1 MSEDLWL
8 SLTARPNKKNE
19 KDSKTVK
26 RKLLYLTT
34 IILTLAGCSSEDYVG
49 NEELHE
55 VNENGRPVTFNLIA
69 APKTRAVGGSDAA
82 DMLNNS
88 FVVYA
93 QKKFTSPA
101 STQKVFDNY
110 LVQYADNS
118 ASTTTSN
125 SAGWEYV
132 GYYNLPNG
140 KITGHAG
147 IPTATT
153 GRVEQSIKYWDFS
166 ADHYE
171 FLAYS
176 LGKGDKPEDSDN
188 TKYAN
193 ATALYYD
200 DKTSANDPSDDDY
213 TGYKYKLTGSADQLQ
228 ACYIS
233 NLEKVAPSYSNTQV
247 QLKFRKLESKVRIAL
262 YETIP
267 GYSVND
273 VKFYQSASVE
283 SGAAEGYGNTA
294 YLYGSADFIHTD
306 GSFTVTYIDD
316 PNSNST
322 SINPSL
328 TWEAGDDH
336 PAANLSFGNTTGAGS
351 TWTGWASQ
359 EYREDENL
367 ENPGSYLG
375 RTSNT
380 ATMSDYQYVLPN
392 PSNTANLNLKIDY
405 TLVSRDGYGEE
416 IKVKGVTAAVPATY
430 AQWLPNYSY
439 TYIFKITDENLYPI
453 TLDAIVTQNVD
464 GKQETITTVS
474 EPSITTFGVVNN
486 KYSVGK
492 SEYEAGA
499 DIYATIV
506 KGNEVMT
513 PVLSGA
519 DANVK
524 VYRVAYK
531 SGATAE
537 QIAANPITETNVANS
552 IAMEGV
558 SGLIQATAY
567 TTGVSVVNSVP
578 GEDGSTKKLDEDET
592 VKKALKLQS
601 VPIGTYAIQY
611 KYKDASDIDQYVYK
625 IVRVQPS
632 ISVYQAPNGF
642 DEVDEYAAGSI
653 YVLLDNGSTSFTSTP
668 SQNTWLYTVSMDQNG
683 SSSEAP
689 AEITQ
694 ATAAEAATNLS
705 TGAVDDNGWRITF
718 TKVAGGFLNASTSSI
733 PDTDISFTGAN
744 KVGVFTGAAGT
755 TYVFEYIYTD
765 PADNTSKKFY
775 RVIKVASGS

>member
-1 MSEDLWL
+1 M
-8 SLTARPNKKNE
+8 
-19 KDSKTVK
+19 K

-34 IILTLAGCSSEDYVG
+34 IILTLAGCASEDYVG

-69 APKTRAVGGSDAA
+69 APKTRAVGGSAAA
-82 DMLNNS
+82 DMLNSS

-176 LGKGDKPEDSDN
+176 LGKGGDPENSVN
-188 TKYAN
+188 TKYAD

-200 DKTSANDPSDDDY
+200 DKTSSSVPADDDY
-213 TGYKYKLTGSADQLQ
+213 TGYKFKLTGSADQLQ
-228 ACYIS
+228 ACYVS

-273 VKFYQSASVE
+273 VKFYATSAATE
-283 SGAAEGYGNTA
+283 SGNEA
-294 YLYGSADFIHTD
+294 YLYGSANFIHTD
-306 GSFTVTYIDD
+306 GSFTVTYDDD
-316 PNSNST
+316 PNST

-328 TWEAGDDH
+328 TWEAGSSDA

-351 TWTGWASQ
+351 TWTGWASK
-359 EYREDENL
+359 EYL
-367 ENPGSYLG
+367 EATGSYLG

-506 KGNEVMT
+506 KNNSVIT
-513 PVLSGA
+513 PVTG
-519 DANVK
+519 DAGNVK
-524 VYRVAYK
+524 VYSVAYK

-567 TTGVSVVNSVP
+567 TTGVSVVTSVP
-578 GEDGSTKKLDEDET
+578 GEDGSSKTID
-592 VKKALKLQS
+592 ALKLQS

-653 YVLLDNGSTSFTSTP
+653 YVLLDNGSTVITNTNTST
-668 SQNTWLYTVSMDQNG
+668 YTVSMDQNG

-694 ATAAEAATNLS
+694 ATAAAAVAAGS
-705 TGAVDDNGWRITF
+705 TGVVDANGWKITF
-718 TKVAGGFLNASTSSI
+718 TIADGATLFDGGTEIPASDTTDGTALTYNTGCLFKINAVAGR
-733 PDTDISFTGAN
+733 
-744 KVGVFTGAAGT
+744 
-755 TYVFEYIYTD
+755 TYALAYIYTD
-765 PADNTSKKFY
+765 PADNTSKTYY

>member
-1 MSEDLWL
+1 M
-8 SLTARPNKKNE
+8 
-19 KDSKTVK
+19 
-26 RKLLYLTT
+26 
-34 IILTLAGCSSEDYVG
+34 
-49 NEELHE
+49 
-55 VNENGRPVTFNLIA
+55 NENGRPVTFNLIA
-69 APKTRAVGGSDAA
+69 APKTRAVGGSAAA
-82 DMLNNS
+82 DMLNSS

-132 GYYNLPNG
+132 GYYNLPDG
-140 KITGHAG
+140 TITNHAG
-147 IPTATT
+147 IPAATT

-273 VKFYQSASVE
+273 VKFYATSTAE
-283 SGAAEGYGNTA
+283 TSGNEA
-294 YLYGSADFIHTD
+294 YLYGSANFIHTD
-306 GSFTVTYIDD
+306 GSFTVTYDDD
-316 PNSNST
+316 PNST

-328 TWEAGDDH
+328 TWEAGSSDA

-351 TWTGWASQ
+351 TWTGWASK
-359 EYREDENL
+359 EYL
-367 ENPGSYLG
+367 EATGSYLG

-552 IAMEGV
+552 IAMENV

-567 TTGVSVVNSVP
+567 TTGVSVVTSVP
-578 GEDGSTKKLDEDET
+578 GENGSSKTID
-592 VKKALKLQS
+592 ALKLQS
-601 VPIGTYAIQY
+601 VPIGSYAIQY